1 MEQYRKSI
9 IEMVN
14 SIDNENFLKFID
26 NLIKSF
32 KRKWGI

>member
-1 MEQYRKSI
+1 MEQYRESI

-14 SIDNENFLKFID
+14 NIDNENFLKFID
-26 NLIKSF
+26 SLIKSF